1 MGVVYRKQKKVRNC
15 TKKCSEKLNT
25 ARKYKN
31 YSSKKILLNQ
41 LTILNL
47 FGIEQVLK
55 EDFQSFENCPNLVVK
70 KGATNKLNEVG

>member
-1 MGVVYRKQKKVRNC
+1 MNEKKSKTLPANTNDCSRKM
-15 TKKCSEKLNT
+15 S
-25 ARKYKN
+25 
-31 YSSKKILLNQ
+31 LNQ

>member
-1 MGVVYRKQKKVRNC
+1 MNEIKLLHKKTNVNDSSRKM
-15 TKKCSEKLNT
+15 S
-25 ARKYKN
+25 
-31 YSSKKILLNQ
+31 LNQ